1 MRPIRDR
8 DAGAG
13 IAFPSLVDDRPG
25 DGVFRVDRRV
35 YLDREVFDAELV
47 RIFESSWVF
56 LCHESLIPRA
66 GDYFATHIG
75 RQPVFAIRREDGGVG
90 CFVNA
95 CSHRGALL
103 TRQRTGNARRLVCP
117 FHAWTYDT
125 EGRCV
130 AIKDQRRGWPQA
142 GFDRRAFD
150 LRPAPRVASYRGFV
164 FASLAAEAPDLAD
177 HLAGAKPFIDLYAD
191 MSPEGLETVRGSVT
205 YVAACN
211 WKLAHENGIDAY
223 HVSTVHRNFH
233 DTILRRQER
242 PGYDGP
248 RRTDYARLKDEL
260 PSGNYDLGN
269 GHVAIWA
276 DRADPSAQPLY
287 ESRDRL
293 RREFG
298 ERRVE
303 WMLNRSRNLI
313 VFPNMLLNDLAG
325 SHLRTYRPLAPDKTE
340 VTVWCIAPKGESR
353 AARTARIRKFED
365 FFMPTGMATPD
376 DLAALVSAQAGSE
389 GLASRWNDF
398 SRGIATA
405 IEGPDETAATLGL
418 RPATSNDASWTQETV
433 FHGVWREWLRRMTAG
448 TAT

>member
-35 YLDREVFDAELV
+35 YLDRDVFDAELV

-142 GFDRRAFD
+142 DFDRRAFD

-164 FASLAAEAPDLAD
+164 FASLAAA
-177 HLAGAKPFIDLYAD
+177 
-191 MSPEGLETVRGSVT
+191 M
-205 YVAACN
+205 
-211 WKLAHENGIDAY
+211 
-223 HVSTVHRNFH
+223 
-233 DTILRRQER
+233 
-242 PGYDGP
+242 
-248 RRTDYARLKDEL
+248 
-260 PSGNYDLGN
+260 
-269 GHVAIWA
+269 
-276 DRADPSAQPLY
+276 
-287 ESRDRL
+287 
-293 RREFG
+293 
-298 ERRVE
+298 
-303 WMLNRSRNLI
+303 
-313 VFPNMLLNDLAG
+313 
-325 SHLRTYRPLAPDKTE
+325 
-340 VTVWCIAPKGESR
+340 
-353 AARTARIRKFED
+353 
-365 FFMPTGMATPD
+365 
-376 DLAALVSAQAGSE
+376 
-389 GLASRWNDF
+389 
-398 SRGIATA
+398 
-405 IEGPDETAATLGL
+405 
-418 RPATSNDASWTQETV
+418 
-433 FHGVWREWLRRMTAG
+433 
-448 TAT
+448 